1 MKKFIIIVM
10 CVGMLGLVIWRKNA
24 ILINFNTLCGILE
37 QLALGIVASVIATWM
52 FKGGKGS

>member
-1 MKKFIIIVM
+1 M

-24 ILINFNTLCGILE
+24 ILINFSINFNTLCGILE